1 MKLIYLEVE
10 SNKRLR
16 LFVSILEVT
25 FVTDSP
31 IGQEIIIQPIK
42 THVSCDDSYLTADWE
57 IVGKVVA
64 LTF

>member
-1 MKLIYLEVE
+1 MVHEEVSFEVE

-31 IGQEIIIQPIK
+31 IGHEIVIQPIK
-42 THVSCDDSYLTADWE
+42 THEGLRNGHGWMDWYFSGE
-57 IVGKVVA
+57 RSG
-64 LTF
+64 